1 MADRAFIFGVD
12 LDGVCADHALA
23 FRQVV
28 ADDFG
33 VEASSLPLERSW
45 GFSEW
50 GLRDGDFERLHRI
63 AVMER
68 RMFRDMPVVRGAAE
82 ALWRLSDAGIWIRI
96 ITHRLYVNWGHEI
109 AISDTAHWLD
119 THRLPYRDLC
129 FLGAKPE
136 VEADMYIDDAPHNIE
151 ALRELGNQVI
161 VFDQPY
167 NTGLTGPRA
176 TSWEDVEEIVIA
188 AAAALGAVQTSLP
201 GIDAGAG
208 RLDARRSNPV
218 EDRQPPSATVDHSA
232 PKLLEDE

>member
-1 MADRAFIFGVD
+1 VAQRAFILGVD
-12 LDGVCADHALA
+12 LDGVCADHSAA
-23 FRQVV
+23 FRNVV
-28 ADDFG
+28 AEEFG
-33 VEASSLPLERSW
+33 VDPASLPLQRSW

-50 GLRDGDFERLHRI
+50 GMVEGDFERLHRI
-63 AVMER
+63 AVLQK

-96 ITHRLYVNWGHEI
+96 ITHRLYVNWGHAI

-151 ALRELGNQVI
+151 SLRGLGNDVI

-167 NTGLTGPRA
+167 NTDLPGPRA
-176 TSWEDVEEIVIA
+176 SSWADVEELVIDA
-188 AAAALGAVQTSLP
+188 ASRAGGIQTTFP
-201 GIDAGAG
+201 GIDAGVS
-208 RLDARRSNPV
+208 RLDARRSAPV
-218 EDRQPPSATVDHSA
+218 EGQEPRSATVESS
-232 PKLLEDE
+232 PPLLEEP